1 MGSRT
6 RPEYET
12 LISGRMM
19 NFFLETLTMIR
30 KNAIITLKWMPR
42 VVLSDPGKRCRMK
55 SAV

>member
-30 KNAIITLKWMPR
+30 KKRNYNIKMNALSCLVRSSYPR
-42 VVLSDPGKRCRMK
+42 DVE
-55 SAV
+55 